1 MPLIPRYF
9 QGNLIPVTDFV
20 FPAPSADLTALVE
33 AGIPK
38 ARHRAFPIEWKGR
51 KVWVK
56 VPTPYNFYLW
66 HRVQAMVAALLGNAM
81 LKPTVSI
88 GGEEG
93 LRFEARRLC
102 ALKEKGIAVP
112 DVVALTKGWLVTDHI
127 GTPLQDLLDDEQDER
142 TRQIAL
148 VRGALALADLHQK
161 GEWHGSGQVRD
172 LIALVNGD
180 IGFIDFEEDLLA
192 VMSLAEAQAR
202 DVLLMLMSAA
212 RYARGDADPLP
223 AMLAAYKEVAP
234 ATVWSPLGRIA
245 GLLNG
250 LATLLRPFNKRLG
263 RDAKQALRAVDA
275 LKGVTE

>member
-1 MPLIPRYF
+1 MPLIPRHF

-20 FPAPSADLTALVE
+20 FPSPPDDLTALVE

-38 ARHRAFPIEWKGR
+38 ARHRAFAVEWKGR

-56 VPTPYNFYLW
+56 VTTPYNFYMW
-66 HRVQAMVAALLGNAM
+66 HRVQVVVATLLGNAM

-88 GGEEG
+88 GGAEG

-102 ALKEKGIAVP
+102 ALKENGIAVP
-112 DVVALTKGWLVTDHI
+112 EVVALTEGWLATDHI
-127 GTPLQDLLDDEQDER
+127 GTPLQDLLDGEPDER
-142 TRQIAL
+142 TRQIML

-161 GEWHGSGQVRD
+161 GEWHGSAQVRD
-172 LIALVNGD
+172 LIVLEDGG

-192 VMSLAEAQAR
+192 EMSMAEAQAR

-212 RYARGDADPLP
+212 RYARDDADPLP
-223 AMLAAYKEVAP
+223 AMLAAYKEAAP
-234 ATVWSPLGRIA
+234 ASVWPPLGRVT
-245 GLLNG
+245 GLLSG
-250 LATLLRPFNKRLG
+250 LASLLRPFNKRLG

-275 LKGVTE
+275 LKGAID